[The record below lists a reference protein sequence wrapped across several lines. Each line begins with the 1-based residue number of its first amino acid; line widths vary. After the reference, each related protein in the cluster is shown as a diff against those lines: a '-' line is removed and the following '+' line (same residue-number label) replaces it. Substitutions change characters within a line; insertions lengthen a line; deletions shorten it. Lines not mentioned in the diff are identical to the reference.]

1 VNGSGSETTHIYDP
15 NHTIF
20 YAWKEIIQHWKY
32 LYEISSQNHL
42 KGINYMSASEVLNMY
57 SKYRLFI
64 KQSKSVIH

>member
-1 VNGSGSETTHIYDP
+1 MVRVASLPIYDP